1 MPSFGLGEGPATLV
15 FEGVVA
21 WAAGTAVGGEGLPSV
36 GVIVGVVQVGG
47 GGAASATDADAVP
60 VAHVDVPA

>member
-1 MPSFGLGEGPATLV
+1 
-15 FEGVVA
+15 
-21 WAAGTAVGGEGLPSV
+21 V